1 MGGYYETFSLEI
13 TLAMDAQPVAPF
25 ESYVDLWVKCTTS
38 AECKSIRV
46 AVSTVI
52 GLAMS
57 CSQ

>member
-1 MGGYYETFSLEI
+1 MGGYYETSSLEI
-13 TLAMDAQPVAPF
+13 ILAMDAQPVAPF
-25 ESYVDLWVKCTTS
+25 ELYIDLWVKCTTS

-57 CSQ
+57 RS

>member
-1 MGGYYETFSLEI
+1 MGGYYETSSLEI
-13 TLAMDAQPVAPF
+13 TSVMDAQPVAPF
-25 ESYVDLWVKCTTS
+25 ESYVNLCVKCTTS

-57 CSQ
+57 RSQ